1 MRAQNSSFAAT
12 TISAAAD
19 GVGARRSATKSAIV
33 TSVSWPTAEM
43 TGTGDAAI
51 ARATISS
58 LNAHRS
64 SIDPPPRPT
73 ITTSTPAHL
82 PIALMRARRRRR
94 RALALHA
101 RRPDQQVRVRMRAA
115 AAP

>member
-1 MRAQNSSFAAT
+1 MRRPNSSFAAT

-19 GVGARRSATKSAIV
+19 GVGARRSATKSAMV

-58 LNAHRS
+58 LNARRS
-64 SIDPPPRPT
+64 S
-73 ITTSTPAHL
+73 SEPAAASRDHD
-82 PIALMRARRRRR
+82 
-94 RALALHA
+94 LHA
-101 RRPDQQVRVRMRAA
+101 RDLDDRAQRLRQVGRRAVPLDARRTDHEMRVRMRGAA
-115 AAP
+115 GP